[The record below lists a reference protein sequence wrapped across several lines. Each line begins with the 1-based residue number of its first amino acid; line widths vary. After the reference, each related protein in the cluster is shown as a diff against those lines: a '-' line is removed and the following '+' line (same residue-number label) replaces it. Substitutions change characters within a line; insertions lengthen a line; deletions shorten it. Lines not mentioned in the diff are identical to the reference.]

1 MTAGETWASEATSQ
15 ALAAEVEGEGET
27 VVNHRCRDYCFRCD
41 LLRFLRAVLTN
52 MAAKPPSAA

>member
-1 MTAGETWASEATSQ
+1 MLG
-15 ALAAEVEGEGET
+15 AEVEGRGKT

-41 LLRFLRAVLTN
+41 LLRFLRAVLSN

>member
-1 MTAGETWASEATSQ
+1 MTAGETRAIEAGSQ
-15 ALAAEVEGEGET
+15 GLGAEVEGRGKT

-41 LLRFLRAVLTN
+41 LLRFLRAVLSN